1 MNENLMKKSIAAAVL
16 ILLLCTTM
24 LVAETVETDFIPP
37 EFVQYMKP
45 LYLRLD
51 IIGGE
56 DNIEEVYL
64 FYKKANLDYVQV
76 LMDPGV
82 GMNPYYDATIPG
94 SFIDQP
100 ISFYFRIIK
109 KDMLEQTIPGI
120 DPINNPYYVP
130 LKRPAGKQKKA
141 DTSFQI
147 LSPDQEYNYQDD
159 DFMVAI
165 SYFTLEDQLEGKTI
179 KLFFDGKDVTS
190 QATITGNILVFKP
203 ASVQPTAHK
212 IEIIIYNE
220 DGSVFKQKNWVVQ
233 VQKVPRVQKLPVSV
247 NGDLLIDS
255 RLTIN
260 DADSGSYYY
269 DTDDEFGSIGRLR
282 LWGGKDWFRYKGKV
296 YISSEE
302 RSTRQPY
309 NRYSLDFYIPH
320 FNLYLGDHN
329 QVFSNTTIAGKN
341 VRGVSGELE
350 FGFFKLSSFYGQIQ
364 RHIKG
369 TMDVDTID
377 TVVDTSFTGGY
388 YNRNALGVRM
398 QFGNERNFYVGL
410 NALKAKDDMNSEEYA
425 QNPKDNIVVG
435 LDSRLSL
442 LKSRLQFGWEIS
454 ASLLNNNIA
463 PGVLTKDEL
472 DSLNIDLPFD
482 PESIE
487 NIFVIN
493 QHVEPYKL
501 SLSNVAAEGYLRA
514 FFKNNLLNIK
524 YSYVGGSFNSLAN
537 PYMQKDKAGFNIMD
551 NVTLLN
557 NQLTFGLGYH
567 AYNDNIRNT
576 KGSTTYT
583 KGFLLNAGYYPYQ
596 GLPNMSMNFQ
606 QTNITNEISDATLYS
621 PIDRLN
627 NIVTVSTSYKRPI
640 PIFSPT
646 DTRFI
651 LSYSYTNTADREYE
665 SYNYKAN
672 NIRFG
677 VNVDYTEI
685 PMSTRFNAGYLS
697 RKDKDAPNDSTETKS
712 NYFTFGLTEEFRP
725 NVYKNGSFRTT
736 VGYNLTRSTGDS
748 RYMKHYISCGIHNQF
763 NIFPSDT
770 FLSLELA
777 YMVYHD
783 LDDEAKDYNQM
794 RGILKLTQKF

>member
-1 MNENLMKKSIAAAVL
+1 MKKSVIAAVL
-16 ILLLCTTM
+16 ILLLGTTF
-24 LVAETVETDFIPP
+24 LIADTVETDFIPP

-51 IIGGE
+51 IISGG

-76 LMDPGV
+76 LMDPGI

-130 LKRPAGKQKKA
+130 MKRLPAKEEKVE
-141 DTSFQI
+141 SVFQI

-165 SYFTLEDQLEGKTI
+165 SYFAIEDQLEGKTI
-179 KLFFDGKDVTS
+179 KLFFDGKDVSS
-190 QATITGNILVFKP
+190 QSTITSNLLVYKP
-203 ASVQPTAHK
+203 ASVKPTAHK

-233 VQKVPRVQKLPVSV
+233 VQKVPAVQRLPVSV

-269 DTDDEFGSIGRLR
+269 DADNEFKSIGRLR
-282 LWGGKDWFRYKGKV
+282 LWGGKDWFRYKGRV

-309 NRYSLDFYIPH
+309 NRYSLDFFVPH
-320 FNLYLGDHN
+320 FNLFLGDHS

-341 VRGVSGELE
+341 VRGVGGELK

-369 TMDVDTID
+369 TMDVDSTITPYD
-377 TVVDTSFTGGY
+377 TTYTGGY
-388 YNRNALGVRM
+388 YNRNSLGVRM
-398 QFGNERNFYVGL
+398 QFGNERSFYVGL
-410 NALKAKDDMNSEEYA
+410 NALKTKDDMKSEDHA

-435 LDSRLSL
+435 LDSKLSL
-442 LKSRLQFGWEIS
+442 FKSRLQFGWEVS

-463 PGVLTKDEL
+463 PGVLTKDKL
-472 DSLNIDLPFD
+472 DSLDINLPFD
-482 PESIE
+482 PESFE

-493 QHVEPYKL
+493 QYVEPYKL
-501 SLSNVAAEGYLRA
+501 SLSNIAAEGYLRA
-514 FFKNNLLNIK
+514 FFYHNLLNIK

-537 PYMQKDKAGFNIMD
+537 PYLQNDKAGFNIMD
-551 NVTLLN
+551 NVTLLK

-583 KGFLLNAGYYPYQ
+583 KGILLNAGYYPYQ
-596 GLPNMSMNFQ
+596 DLPNMSMNFQ
-606 QTNITNEISDATLYS
+606 QTKITNEISDTSLYS

-627 NIVTVSTSYKRPI
+627 NIVTVTTSYKRPI

-646 DTRFI
+646 NTRFI
-651 LSYSYTNTADREYE
+651 LSYSYTNTADKEYE
-665 SYNYKAN
+665 SYNYNAN

-677 VNVDYTEI
+677 VNIDYTEL
-685 PMSTRFNAGYLS
+685 PMSTRFNVGYMA
-697 RKDKDAPNDSTETKS
+697 RKDAPLDSTESKS
-712 NYFTFGLTEEFRP
+712 KYFTFSLTEEFRP
-725 NVYKNGSFRTT
+725 NVYKTGSLRTT
-736 VGYNLTRSTGDS
+736 IGYNLTRSTGDS

-763 NIFPSDT
+763 KLLPSDT
-770 FLSLELA
+770 FLSFEFA
-777 YMVYHD
+777 YLIYHD

-794 RGILKLTQKF
+794 RGILKITQKF